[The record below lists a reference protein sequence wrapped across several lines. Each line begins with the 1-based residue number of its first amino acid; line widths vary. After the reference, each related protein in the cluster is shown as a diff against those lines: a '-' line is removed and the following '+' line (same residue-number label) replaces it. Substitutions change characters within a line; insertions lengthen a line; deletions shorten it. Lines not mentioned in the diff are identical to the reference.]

1 MRPMVDAAKADG
13 NSGTTPFT
21 FTVTRNAATAVPVS
35 VDFPT
40 ASGTA
45 IGNTSCT
52 GSATGSPDYLSK
64 NGTLTFPAGTTTQT
78 QRTEDL
84 ACGDTALELDE
95 IFTVN
100 LSKAPNATIT
110 KGTGTGTIQND
121 DAKPLLSI
129 DDVGKAEGNS
139 GTTTFTFT
147 VPLTGAFFFN
157 DTATTEIYTLS
168 LHDAPPISGSAT
180 GSPDYLSK
188 NGTLTFPAG
197 TTTQTQ

>member
-64 NGTLTFPAGTTTQT
+64 NGTLSFPAGTTTQT
-78 QRTEDL
+78 QTIEIPVS
-84 ACGDTALELDE
+84 GSTAFELDA

-100 LSKAPNATIT
+100 LSNAPNATIT

-129 DDVGKAEGNS
+129 DDVRKAEGNR
-139 GTTTFTFT
+139 GPTPFTFT
-147 VPLTGAFFFN
+147 VTLFF
-157 DTATTEIYTLS
+157 
-168 LHDAPPISGSAT
+168 
-180 GSPDYLSK
+180 
-188 NGTLTFPAG
+188 
-197 TTTQTQ
+197 

>member
-64 NGTLTFPAGTTTQT
+64 NGTLTFPAGTTNQNQT
-78 QRTEDL
+78 NDVL
-84 ACGDTALELDE
+84 GCGDTAFELDE

-100 LSKAPNATIT
+100 LSNAPNATIT
-110 KGTGTGTIQND
+110 KGTGTGTILND
-121 DAKPLLSI
+121 DTKPLLSI
-129 DDVGKAEGNS
+129 DDVAKAEGNS

-147 VPLTGAFFFN
+147 VTLFFLIILPPPRSSPSPY
-157 DTATTEIYTLS
+157 TTLFRTTS
-168 LHDAPPISGSAT
+168 CTGSAT

-188 NGTLTFPAG
+188 
-197 TTTQTQ
+197 